1 MNPRRFHRLLRWLL
15 ALALIGCAAFSQ
27 QRLNRARSDLG
38 LTRIEPLENAP
49 PVLAFTT
56 VALGGFRGLIANAL
70 WIRAMDMQDA
80 GKYFEMA
87 QLAEWITKLEPH
99 IPAIWIVQAWNMAY
113 NISIKFPSPRDR
125 WFWVSEGIRLLRDEG
140 LRYNPKETLI
150 YRELA
155 WFFQHKMGQNLDD
168 AHLYFKQAWATE
180 MNRLLG
186 GPAPDFAALINPAT
200 PEAIETSRQMR
211 EAYRLDPAVMQEVD
225 RKYGPLDWRLPEAHA
240 IYWAWL
246 GLARAK
252 PEELITLRRVIYQS
266 LQLAFHRGRLLESAT
281 GRLDFGPNIE
291 MVDNANRAY
300 EDMLEQDPEFRDNIQ
315 NAHRNFLRDAVYFL
329 YAHNRISEAARWF
342 QYVGQK
348 YPNRQLL
355 DRTNSLPGQI
365 TLEDYALDRLAEDA
379 GETSRDRIRSLL
391 EGLVLSSYLDFAAGF
406 DDRAQNSQL
415 LARKVFSRYQQQTAS
430 QEQRVGMVSL
440 EEISRDVRSQLLGT
454 NSVLEAEMQARLRT
468 RLNLPAPSAAPA
480 ATNNPAAPPIA
491 PAPPR

>member
-240 IYWAWL
+240 IYWAIL
-246 GLARAK
+246 GLKMAK

-266 LQLAFHRGRLLESAT
+266 MQLSFQRGRLVENPFDRT
-281 GRLDFGPNIE
+281 FEFGPNLDII
-291 MVDNANRAY
+291 DKANQAY
-300 EDMLEQDPEFRDNIQ
+300 EDMMRDDAEMREHIKGG
-315 NAHRNFLRDAVYFL
+315 HRNFLRDAVYFL
-329 YAHNRISEAARWF
+329 YTHNRLSEAARWF
-342 QYVGQK
+342 RIIQDK
-348 YPNRQLL
+348 YPNKPLIMNDETSMPGTLTL
-355 DRTNSLPGQI
+355 DEYAVRRVQ
-365 TLEDYALDRLAEDA
+365 EDV
-379 GETSRDRIRSLL
+379 GETSTDRVKAII
-391 EGLVLSSYLDFAAGF
+391 EGLIKKSLYSLAIGEEDQATGYA
-406 DDRAQNSQL
+406 L
-415 LARKVFSRYQQQTAS
+415 LAQKVWQRFQDSIPDNQKV
-430 QEQRVGMVSL
+430 RVGLPSLAHLRQTIVDQITNPPADAAPSVHAMVA
-440 EEISRDVRSQLLGT
+440 QLR
-454 NSVLEAEMQARLRT
+454 ARLGM
-468 RLNLPAPSAAPA
+468 PPS
-480 ATNNPAAPPIA
+480 TNAPPSSV
-491 PAPPR
+491 PSP